1 MTATTRACLT
11 CATPITV
18 TTRNPNRRF
27 CSPRCRVAD
36 WHARNDPPRRPD
48 NDVPN
53 DVPNVVTN
61 DVTNNV
67 NDVPNDVPNIV
78 TNDVTNNVNDV
89 PNDVPPS
96 GNAAPSSGSVTRCP
110 RCQTPLTVLTWL
122 LPPAAA
128 HVAIPPAPRHG

>member
-1 MTATTRACLT
+1 MTGATRACVT

-36 WHARNDPPRRPD
+36 WHARNDRPRRPD

-53 DVPNVVTN
+53 DVPN
-61 DVTNNV
+61 DVT
-67 NDVPNDVPNIV
+67 
-78 TNDVTNNVNDV
+78 
-89 PNDVPPS
+89 NDVPPS
-96 GNAAPSSGSVTRCP
+96 GNAAPSSGSLTRCP

>member
-1 MTATTRACLT
+1 MTDTTRACLT

-36 WHARNDPPRRPD
+36 WHTRNDRPGRPHND
-48 NDVPN
+48 IPNDIQNDVR
-53 DVPNVVTN
+53 NVVTN
-61 DVTNNV
+61 DV
-67 NDVPNDVPNIV
+67 NDVPNDVP
-78 TNDVTNNVNDV
+78 DV
-89 PNDVPPS
+89 PQPANT
-96 GNAAPSSGSVTRCP
+96 APASGSLTRCP

>member
-1 MTATTRACLT
+1 MTGTTRACVT

-36 WHARNDPPRRPD
+36 WHARNDPPRRPH

-53 DVPNVVTN
+53 DVPNVVPN
-61 DVTNNV
+61 DV
-67 NDVPNDVPNIV
+67 NDVPKTVPDVPQ
-78 TNDVTNNVNDV
+78 
-89 PNDVPPS
+89 P
-96 GNAAPSSGSVTRCP
+96 GNTAPASGSVTRCP

-128 HVAIPPAPRHG
+128 HVAIPPAPRHD

>member
-1 MTATTRACLT
+1 MTGTTRACLT

-36 WHARNDPPRRPD
+36 WHARNDRPGRPH
-48 NDVPN
+48 NDIPN

-61 DVTNNV
+61 DVTN
-67 NDVPNDVPNIV
+67 D
-78 TNDVTNNVNDV
+78 VNDV

-96 GNAAPSSGSVTRCP
+96 GNAAPSSGSLTRCP
-110 RCQTPLTVLTWL
+110 RCQTPLTVLTRL